1 MRRACLI
8 SGFLVTLTLPVAGGD
23 RLKLMVSPAQ
33 SFAPSILRIQVGI
46 EPSIEN
52 RSLEVIANADE
63 FYRSGE
69 IQLDGDRAPAT
80 INFEFRSVPEG
91 EYQVVGVLKDS
102 AGHERSIAH
111 NQVRVLARY

>member
-1 MRRACLI
+1 
-8 SGFLVTLTLPVAGGD
+8 
-23 RLKLMVSPAQ
+23 MVSPAQ

-46 EPSIEN
+46 EPSMEN

-63 FYRSGE
+63 FYRSSE

-91 EYQVVGVLKDS
+91 KYQVVGILKDS
-102 AGHERSIAH
+102 AGHKRSMAH
-111 NQVRVLARY
+111 NQVTVLARY